1 MLSWIRQ
8 EKVTATDTT
17 LSITLLRQLSY
28 LSHCLSTSWLSLSKY
43 LKESDLEYLVASPV
57 GDALLSSPG
66 SSRAIQTNS
75 HFLPVFQPLC
85 HSVFPVVVLQRY
97 SHYKYTPCLTGAYFI
112 SVILLLQYTENVPG
126 FTTSTKPLYLTFH
139 RRVNCFLHYIQV
151 ISFY

>member
-8 EKVTATDTT
+8 EKVTAVDTT

-28 LSHCLSTSWLSLSKY
+28 LSHCLSTTWLSLSKY

-85 HSVFPVVVLQRY
+85 HSVFQLLYSNVTAITNIHLASLGPTLFLSYCSYNILKMCLALQQVQSLCI
-97 SHYKYTPCLTGAYFI
+97 SHFI
-112 SVILLLQYTENVPG
+112 EE
-126 FTTSTKPLYLTFH
+126 
-139 RRVNCFLHYIQV
+139 
-151 ISFY
+151 